1 MLNTGIFD
9 MCVSDGQNVVKLS
22 YQLKLNVPWILLS
35 LESPSRFGDRRRKE
49 VVHVPS
55 SPSAIIQRE

>member
-22 YQLKLNVPWILLS
+22 YQLKLNVHWILLS
-35 LESPSRFGDRRRKE
+35 LEPPTRFDDRRRKG

-55 SPSAIIQRE
+55 SPSAII